1 MGNLDLAR
9 LGSLR
14 SGVVGARLHYVPRV
28 ASTMDE
34 ARGLA
39 EEGADD
45 GLVVVAEE
53 QTRGRGRFGRGW
65 VSNPGQDLTFS
76 VVLCPP
82 ADQLRL
88 VNMAATMAVQET
100 AVATTGRPA
109 AIKWPNDVVMSGK
122 KLSGILVES
131 VTSRSSSLDF
141 AIVGVGLNVNLRPE
155 DHSEIRGIATS
166 LAEQAGRAL
175 DRTEVLLQVLSR
187 LDKLYAAVRRGLD
200 LVETW
205 TPRLE
210 TIGRE
215 IEVSWQGRR
224 VSGRACG
231 VDAEGNLLIQTDRG
245 VTTVVAGEVTL
256 SERHASWPG

>member
-1 MGNLDLAR
+1 MGNLDLVR

-14 SGVVGARLHYVPRV
+14 SGVVGARLHFVPRV

-34 ARGLA
+34 ARRLA
-39 EEGADD
+39 EDGADD

-53 QTRGRGRFGRGW
+53 QTMGRGRFGRGW
-65 VSNPGQDLTFS
+65 VSSPGQDLTFS
-76 VVLCPP
+76 VMLCPT

-100 AVATTGRPA
+100 AVETTGRSA

-155 DHSEIRGIATS
+155 AHPEIRDTATS
-166 LAEQAGRAL
+166 LAEQGGRAI
-175 DRTEVLLQVLSR
+175 DRTEVLLRVLGR
-187 LDKLYAAVRRGLD
+187 LDELYSAVRRGSNL
-200 LVETW
+200 LKLW

-215 IEVSWQGRR
+215 IEVNWQGRR

-231 VDAEGNLLIQTDRG
+231 VDGEGNLLIQTDQG
-245 VTTVVAGEVTL
+245 ITTVVAGEVTL
-256 SERHASWPG
+256 SERPS

>member
-1 MGNLDLAR
+1 MENLDLAR
-9 LGSLR
+9 LVPLR
-14 SGVVGARLHYVPRV
+14 SGVVGARLRYVPRV
-28 ASTMDE
+28 TSTMDE
-34 ARGLA
+34 ARRLA
-39 EEGADD
+39 EDGAHD

-53 QTRGRGRFGRGW
+53 QTLGRGRFGRGW

-76 VVLCPP
+76 VVLCPT

-100 AVATTGRPA
+100 AVAATGRHA

-141 AIVGVGLNVNLRPE
+141 AVVGVGLNVNLRPE
-155 DHSEIRGIATS
+155 DHFEIREIATS

-175 DRTEVLLQVLSR
+175 DRTEVLLQVLGR
-187 LDKLYAAVRRGLD
+187 LDELYSAVRRGLD

-205 TPRLE
+205 TSRLE

-215 IEVSWQGRR
+215 IDVSWQGRR

-231 VDAEGNLLIQTDRG
+231 VDAQGNLLIQTDQG
-245 VTTVVAGEVTL
+245 MTTVVAGEVTL
-256 SERHASWPG
+256 SEPPA

>member
-1 MGNLDLAR
+1 MGNLDLVR

-34 ARGLA
+34 ARRLA
-39 EEGADD
+39 EDGADD

-53 QTRGRGRFGRGW
+53 QTMGRGRFGRGW
-65 VSNPGQDLTFS
+65 VSSPGQDLTFS
-76 VVLCPP
+76 VMLCPT

-100 AVATTGRPA
+100 AVETTGRSA

-155 DHSEIRGIATS
+155 AHPEIRDTATS
-166 LAEQAGRAL
+166 LAEQGGRAI
-175 DRTEVLLQVLSR
+175 DRTEVLLRVLGR
-187 LDKLYAAVRRGLD
+187 LDELYSAVRRGSNL
-200 LVETW
+200 LKLW

-215 IEVSWQGRR
+215 IEVNWQGRR
-224 VSGRACG
+224 VSGTPCG
-231 VDAEGNLLIQTDRG
+231 VDGEGNLLIQTDQG
-245 VTTVVAGEVTL
+245 ITTVVAGEVTL
-256 SERHASWPG
+256 SERPS